1 MKAGA
6 ADVLE
11 EFKNLEERIAQVLE
25 VLQKTR
31 EEKNVAETGLT
42 EAQQQIALL
51 QKEIEA
57 LRAVRG
63 VVRGRV
69 ESLIESISEL
79 SEKHIV

>member
-25 VLQKTR
+25 VLKETR
-31 EEKNVAETGLT
+31 EVKNAAEKELTG
-42 EAQQQIALL
+42 ARRQIELL

-57 LRAVRG
+57 LRTERG

-79 SEKHIV
+79 SEKQVV

>member
-51 QKEIEA
+51 QKEVEA
-57 LRAVRG
+57 LRAARG

-79 SEKHIV
+79 SEKQVV

>member
-31 EEKNVAETGLT
+31 EGKNVAETGLT

-57 LRAVRG
+57 LRAARG

-69 ESLIESISEL
+69 ESLIESISEP
-79 SEKHIV
+79 SEKQIV

>member
-51 QKEIEA
+51 QKDIEA
-57 LRAVRG
+57 LRAARG

-79 SEKHIV
+79 SEKQVV

>member
-42 EAQQQIALL
+42 EARQQIALL
-51 QKEIEA
+51 QKEVEA
-57 LRAVRG
+57 LRAARG

-79 SEKHIV
+79 SEKQIV

>member
-25 VLQKTR
+25 VLKETR
-31 EEKNVAETGLT
+31 EGKNAAEKELTG
-42 EAQQQIALL
+42 ARRQIELL

-57 LRAVRG
+57 LRTERG

-79 SEKHIV
+79 SEKQVV